1 MRASKNLKF
10 LHVVAGTALFLII
23 ATAQAQQGGCNCSD
37 ARDLFTRYCAARGAV
52 NEWNSLISRARSKE
66 HFNGKVIPALDA
78 KDQVAQCVDE
88 VVNIYRQEGPGSRK
102 SGGATDRNCEVT
114 IDAPNAC
121 MRGVIAHHESWHKM
135 MCEAHYK
142 PDAEWRSS
150 INPFTYLPA
159 LINRMSQQSIVDY
172 MLEERTGYMLETNYT
187 RDRLEELAGQCNEP
201 QVFKPARGG
210 RSFTIQD
217 CPRPDYA
224 NYNRKCSF
232 K

>member
-1 MRASKNLKF
+1 MKPTIMKSLRIL
-10 LHVVAGTALFLII
+10 AGTVFALITM
-23 ATAQAQQGGCNCSD
+23 TAHAQQGSCNCND
-37 ARDLFTRYCAARGAV
+37 ARDLFTRYCASQSAV
-52 NEWNSLISRARSKE
+52 SEWNSLISRLRSKE
-66 HFNGKVIPALDA
+66 HYDGKVIQALDM

-88 VVNIYRQEGPGSRK
+88 VISIHRQEGPGSRK

-142 PDAEWRSS
+142 PDAPWRTSN
-150 INPFTYLPA
+150 NPFTYLPA

-187 RDRLEELAGQCNEP
+187 RDRLEELASQCNDTR
-201 QVFKPARGG
+201 VFKPTKSG

-217 CPRPDYA
+217 CPRPDFA
-224 NYNRKCSF
+224 NYDRKCSV